1 MGVTFIVSIGTKLSK
16 EPQNFLK
23 LLEVILG
30 QSQQKVYYENIDKSF
45 PSLITEGKIS
55 LVLPAYIYF
64 PQNKI
69 TWNNSMMA
77 IQLFSIIRLLIST
90 LKTNISLL
98 LWLLLRN
105 TLDLPWNFF
114 FSNRSL
120 LVKNKKKSYLNYCFL
135 NCAFQDY
142 AYITYFVIRLTHECY
157 PKLVSN
163 MMNKNGK
170 VNEQEERGFLHG
182 YKQKKML
189 EISRKCR
196 PRLDQINELQPK
208 QKFNFCQSKGPKGL
222 LILI

>member
-120 LVKNKKKSYLNYCFL
+120 LVKNKKNHIWIIVFSTVLFR
-135 NCAFQDY
+135 
-142 AYITYFVIRLTHECY
+142 ITPT
-157 PKLVSN
+157 
-163 MMNKNGK
+163 
-170 VNEQEERGFLHG
+170 
-182 YKQKKML
+182 
-189 EISRKCR
+189 
-196 PRLDQINELQPK
+196 
-208 QKFNFCQSKGPKGL
+208 
-222 LILI
+222 